1 MSLWGV
7 TMRTG
12 RVTGSFRQQGN
23 SVSGDLMRQ
32 TIAIGEAFRPGA
44 PIDRAAL
51 FAGRNETM
59 TDVIR
64 AVAQRGQHVIL
75 FGERGVG
82 KTSLANILSE
92 LLTDAGW
99 TGLGCGTINADP
111 TDDFS
116 SLMRK
121 AFKEIAFNAKVAKL
135 GFNRDPD
142 SVTATLA
149 DWLPE
154 RVTPDDVRSVLQH
167 WGQNTIIVI
176 DELDRISD
184 ETATTLLA
192 DTIKNLSDHAVN
204 ATLILVG
211 VADSVEQ
218 LIGGH
223 QSIERALVQVRMPRM
238 STEELYEIVEK
249 GMARVELDV
258 EPAAKHD
265 IARLSQGL
273 PHFTHLL
280 AQHAAYAAVADGRD
294 VVTEVDVAAATKS
307 AVAKA
312 QQSIIAAYH
321 KATNSPQKETLYAKV
336 LLACALA
343 DTDDLGFFA
352 AADVRAP
359 LSRIMEKPVDIPA
372 FSQHLKNFAEER
384 RGPVLQKRG
393 EERRFRFRFVN
404 PMMQP
409 FVVLHGIANELYK
422 LPPEPI
428 TERARRRPNRDS
440 TDPAQRSLFSAA

>member
-1 MSLWGV
+1 MEEAE
-7 TMRTG
+7 
-12 RVTGSFRQQGN
+12 
-23 SVSGDLMRQ
+23 LMRR
-32 TIAIGEAFRPGA
+32 TIAVSDAFRPGA

-51 FAGRNETM
+51 FAGRRETM
-59 TDVIR
+59 SDVIR
-64 AVAQRGQHVIL
+64 AVVQRGQHVIL

-92 LLTDAGW
+92 LLTQAGW
-99 TGLGCGTINADP
+99 TGLGCGTVNADP

-116 SLMRK
+116 SLCRK
-121 AFKEIAFNAKVAKL
+121 AFREIAFTVKAKQV
-135 GFNRDPD
+135 GFTPAPGGAGGAA
-142 SVTATLA
+142 ATLA

-154 RVTPDDVRSVLQH
+154 RVTPDDVRAALQH

-184 ETATTLLA
+184 PEVTMLLA

-218 LIGGH
+218 LISEH

-238 STEELYEIVEK
+238 SREELHEIVEK
-249 GMARVELDV
+249 GMERVGLDV
-258 EPAAKHD
+258 EPAAKND

-280 AQHAAYAAVADGRD
+280 AQHAAMAAVTDNRP
-294 VVTEVDVAAATKS
+294 VVTEADVAAATKS

-312 QQSIIAAYH
+312 QQSILSAYH
-321 KATNSPQKETLYAKV
+321 KATASPQKETLFAKV

-343 DTDDLGFFA
+343 ETDDLGQFA

-359 LSRIMEKPVDIPA
+359 LSKIMGKPVDIPA
-372 FSQHLKNFAEER
+372 FSQHLKNFAEDR
-384 RGPVLQKRG
+384 RGPILQKRG

-409 FVVLHGIANELYK
+409 FVVLHGIANGLYK
-422 LPPEPI
+422 LPPEPMV
-428 TERARRRPNRDS
+428 ESARPRRKRDS
-440 TDPAQRSLFSAA
+440 TDPAQGSLTLETGA